1 MEKNNSLY
9 LNVLWQNLLTSAS
22 FSSLTVKKRIIH
34 FFASYPGTLKGK
46 VNRIIFSKV
55 LVNVGGAFNK
65 KTGVFQAPVSGVYQF
80 YFSSQ
85 AGGNAATNLWLV
97 INGYW
102 VAVSHSSVKSPA
114 SVGSLSTYMTT
125 LRKGA
130 QVYVTHVTGQSWAN
144 SASNTITFGGSLLMQ
159 RKLN

>member
-1 MEKNNSLY
+1 MWEKIVNCKIF
-9 LNVLWQNLLTSAS
+9 WQQNWLKSVS
-22 FSSLTVKKRIIH
+22 FSPLTVKKRIIH
-34 FFASYPGTLKGK
+34 FFASYPGSLKGK

-65 KTGVFQAPVSGVYQF
+65 QTGVFQAPVSGVYQF

-85 AGGNAATNLWLV
+85 AGPNLTTNLWLV

-102 VAVSHSSVKSPA
+102 VTVSSVKSPG

-125 LRKGA
+125 LRQGA